1 MFPFGRDW
9 ADEILSFGISVNEP
23 SLKVESGAV
32 QVRLVSHNGGMALF
46 GQVLTAMITPFDS
59 TGALDIAEAI
69 RLAKWLQDNGNDG
82 LVISGTTGESS
93 TLTDP
98 EKLELW
104 EAIIGAVTIP
114 VIAGSGSNDT
124 AHSVH
129 LTKEVTKMGAA
140 GILAV
145 GPYYNRP
152 PQSGLIGHIEAMA
165 NATTLPVV
173 VYDIP
178 VRTGRKISTE
188 SLAYLANNV
197 KNVKALKD
205 AAGNP
210 AEAANLMA
218 MVPKDFELYSGDDG
232 LTLAFLAYGGSGV
245 IGVATHWSAPEHQL
259 MVNAFKSGDVKK
271 ARAIN
276 DILLESYAFETGD
289 ANPNPIPSKVMMNH
303 LGFNVGQCRLP
314 MGPPP
319 AGLDVRAREVHANL
333 EKARTALRG

>member
-1 MFPFGRDW
+1 
-9 ADEILSFGISVNEP
+9 
-23 SLKVESGAV
+23 
-32 QVRLVSHNGGMALF
+32 MAIF
-46 GQVLTAMITPFDS
+46 GQVLTAMITPFDAS
-59 TGALDIAEAI
+59 GALDLNEAV

-82 LVISGTTGESS
+82 LVVSGTTGESS
-93 TLTDP
+93 TLTDA
-98 EKLELW
+98 EKLALW
-104 EAIIGAVTIP
+104 EAVIKAVTIP

-152 PQSGLIGHIEAMA
+152 PQSGLEGHITAMA

-178 VRTGRKISTE
+178 VRTGRKISTQT
-188 SLAYLANNV
+188 LAKLANTVPNI
-197 KNVKALKD
+197 KALKD
-205 AAGNP
+205 AAGAP
-210 AEAANLMA
+210 AETANLMA
-218 MVPKDFELYSGDDG
+218 QVPKDFELYSGDDG

-245 IGVATHWSAPEHQL
+245 IGVATHWSAPEHQA
-259 MVNAFKSGDVKK
+259 MITAFKKGDVAL
-271 ARAIN
+271 ARKYN

-289 ANPNPIPSKVMMNH
+289 DNPNPIPSKVMMNH
-303 LGFNVGQCRLP
+303 LGFKVGDCRLP

-319 AGLDVRAREVHANL
+319 AGLADRAATVHANL
-333 EKARTALRG
+333 QKAREALSK

>member
-1 MFPFGRDW
+1 
-9 ADEILSFGISVNEP
+9 
-23 SLKVESGAV
+23 
-32 QVRLVSHNGGMALF
+32 MAIF
-46 GQVLTAMITPFDS
+46 GQVLTAMITPFDAS
-59 TGALDIAEAI
+59 GALDLNEAV

-93 TLTDP
+93 TLTDA
-98 EKLELW
+98 EKLSLW
-104 EAIIGAVTIP
+104 EAVINAVTIP

-129 LTKEVTKMGAA
+129 MTKEVTKMGAA

-152 PQSGLIGHIEAMA
+152 PQSGLEGHITAMA

-178 VRTGRKISTE
+178 ARTGRKISTQT
-188 SLAYLANNV
+188 LAKLANTVPNI
-197 KNVKALKD
+197 KALKD
-205 AAGNP
+205 AAGAP
-210 AEAANLMA
+210 AETANLMA
-218 MVPKDFELYSGDDG
+218 QVPKDFELYSGDDG

-245 IGVATHWSAPEHQL
+245 IGVATHWSAPEHQA
-259 MVNAFKSGDVKK
+259 MITAFKKGDVAL
-271 ARAIN
+271 ARKYN

-289 ANPNPIPSKVMMNH
+289 DNPNPIPSKVMMNH
-303 LGFNVGQCRLP
+303 LGFKVGDCRLP

-319 AGLDVRAREVHANL
+319 AGLADRAAVVHANL
-333 EKARTALRG
+333 QKAREALSK

>member
-1 MFPFGRDW
+1 
-9 ADEILSFGISVNEP
+9 
-23 SLKVESGAV
+23 
-32 QVRLVSHNGGMALF
+32 MAIF
-46 GQVLTAMITPFDS
+46 GQVLTAMITPFDAS
-59 TGALDIAEAI
+59 GALDLNEAV

-93 TLTDP
+93 TLTDA
-98 EKLELW
+98 EKLSLW
-104 EAIIGAVTIP
+104 EAVINAVTIP

-129 LTKEVTKMGAA
+129 MTKEVTKMGAA

-152 PQSGLIGHIEAMA
+152 PQSGLAGHITAMA

-178 VRTGRKISTE
+178 ARTGRKISTQT
-188 SLAYLANNV
+188 LAKLANTVPNI
-197 KNVKALKD
+197 KALKD
-205 AAGNP
+205 AAGAP
-210 AEAANLMA
+210 AETANLMA
-218 MVPKDFELYSGDDG
+218 LVPKDFELYSGDDG

-245 IGVATHWSAPEHQL
+245 IGVATHWSAPEHQA
-259 MVNAFKSGDVKK
+259 MITAFKNGDVAL
-271 ARAIN
+271 ARKYN

-289 ANPNPIPSKVMMNH
+289 DNPNPIPSKVMMKY
-303 LGFNVGQCRLP
+303 LGFNVGDCRLP

-319 AGLDVRAREVHANL
+319 AGLADRAAVVHANL
-333 EKARTALRG
+333 QKAREALSK

>member
-1 MFPFGRDW
+1 
-9 ADEILSFGISVNEP
+9 
-23 SLKVESGAV
+23 
-32 QVRLVSHNGGMALF
+32 MAIF
-46 GQVLTAMITPFDS
+46 GQVLTAMITPFDAS
-59 TGALDIAEAI
+59 GALDLNEAV

-93 TLTDP
+93 TLTDA
-98 EKLELW
+98 EKLSLW
-104 EAIIGAVTIP
+104 EAVINAVTIP

-129 LTKEVTKMGAA
+129 MTKEVTKMGAA

-152 PQSGLIGHIEAMA
+152 PQSGLEGHITAMA

-178 VRTGRKISTE
+178 VRTGRKISTQT
-188 SLAYLANNV
+188 LAKLANTVPNI
-197 KNVKALKD
+197 KALKD
-205 AAGNP
+205 AAGAP
-210 AEAANLMA
+210 AETANLMA
-218 MVPKDFELYSGDDG
+218 QVPKDFELYSGDDG

-245 IGVATHWSAPEHQL
+245 IGVATHWSAPEHQA
-259 MVNAFKSGDVKK
+259 MITAFKNGDVAL
-271 ARAIN
+271 ARKYN

-289 ANPNPIPSKVMMNH
+289 DNPNPIPSKVMMNH
-303 LGFNVGQCRLP
+303 LGFKVGDCRLP

-319 AGLDVRAREVHANL
+319 AGLADRAATVHANL
-333 EKARTALRG
+333 QKAREALSK

>member
-1 MFPFGRDW
+1 
-9 ADEILSFGISVNEP
+9 
-23 SLKVESGAV
+23 
-32 QVRLVSHNGGMALF
+32 MAIF
-46 GQVLTAMITPFDS
+46 GQVLTAMITPFDAS
-59 TGALDIAEAI
+59 GALDLNEAV

-93 TLTDP
+93 TLTDA
-98 EKLELW
+98 EKLSLW
-104 EAIIGAVTIP
+104 EAVINAVTIP

-129 LTKEVTKMGAA
+129 MTKEVTKMGAA

-152 PQSGLIGHIEAMA
+152 PQSGLEGHITAMA

-178 VRTGRKISTE
+178 VRTGRKISTQT
-188 SLAYLANNV
+188 LAKLANTVPNI
-197 KNVKALKD
+197 KALKD
-205 AAGNP
+205 AAGAP
-210 AEAANLMA
+210 AETANLMA
-218 MVPKDFELYSGDDG
+218 QVPKDFELYSGDDG

-245 IGVATHWSAPEHQL
+245 IGVATHWSAPEHQA
-259 MVNAFKSGDVKK
+259 MITAFKKGDVAL
-271 ARAIN
+271 ARQYN

-289 ANPNPIPSKVMMNH
+289 DNPNPIPSKVMMNH
-303 LGFNVGQCRLP
+303 LGFKVGDCRLP

-319 AGLDVRAREVHANL
+319 AGLADRAATVHANL
-333 EKARTALRG
+333 QKAREALSK

>member
-1 MFPFGRDW
+1 
-9 ADEILSFGISVNEP
+9 
-23 SLKVESGAV
+23 
-32 QVRLVSHNGGMALF
+32 MAIF
-46 GQVLTAMITPFDS
+46 GQVLTAMITPFDAS
-59 TGALDIAEAI
+59 GALDLNEAV

-98 EKLELW
+98 EKLALW
-104 EAIIGAVTIP
+104 EAVINAVTIP

-129 LTKEVTKMGAA
+129 MTKEVTKLGAA

-152 PQSGLIGHIEAMA
+152 PQSGLAGHITAMA

-178 VRTGRKISTE
+178 ARTGRKISTQT
-188 SLAYLANNV
+188 LAKLANTVPNI
-197 KNVKALKD
+197 KALKD
-205 AAGNP
+205 AAGAP
-210 AEAANLMA
+210 AETANLMA
-218 MVPKDFELYSGDDG
+218 QVPKDFELYSGDDG
-232 LTLAFLAYGGSGV
+232 LTLAFLAYGASGV
-245 IGVATHWSAPEHQL
+245 IGVATHWSAPEHQS
-259 MVNAFKSGDVKK
+259 MITAFKNGDVAL
-271 ARAIN
+271 ARKYN

-289 ANPNPIPSKVMMNH
+289 DNPNPIPSKVMMNH
-303 LGFNVGQCRLP
+303 LGFKVGDCRLP

-319 AGLDVRAREVHANL
+319 AGLADRAAVVHANL
-333 EKARTALRG
+333 QKAREALSK